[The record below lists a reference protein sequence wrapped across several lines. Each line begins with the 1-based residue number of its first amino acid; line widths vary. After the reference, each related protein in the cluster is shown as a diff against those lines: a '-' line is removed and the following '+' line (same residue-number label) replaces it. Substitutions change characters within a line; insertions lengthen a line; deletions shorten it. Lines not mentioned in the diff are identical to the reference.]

1 MAVRPRSPALA
12 PLLVLAIAAFTP
24 ICAPPR
30 ATAQTLE
37 LAPKRAYTPFASVDL
52 DGGAARS
59 LETSRWLLLGAATAG
74 LGLYDGS
81 RIWSLSAGLRGVRGD
96 ERAALVTV
104 SRSSVETGIGLHA
117 GALWDLGRDAAGAA
131 VGLSWSLLNLEGDL
145 LFDGPRTRYVL
156 LFIRVPVGFLT
167 YIALGG
173 RR

>member
-1 MAVRPRSPALA
+1 MSPRFPA
-12 PLLVLAIAAFTP
+12 LLVLAIAAFTP
-24 ICAPPR
+24 IWRPPC
-30 ATAQTLE
+30 ATAQTVE
-37 LAPKRAYTPFASVDL
+37 MAPKRAYTPFASLDL
-52 DGGAARS
+52 DGGAARN

-81 RIWSLSAGLRGVRGD
+81 RIWSLGAGIRGLRGD

-117 GALWDLGRDAAGAA
+117 GALWDLGRSAPGAAAG
-131 VGLSWSLLNLEGDL
+131 LSFSLFNLEGDL

-156 LFIRVPVGFLT
+156 LFIRIPVGFLT
-167 YIALGG
+167 YVALGG